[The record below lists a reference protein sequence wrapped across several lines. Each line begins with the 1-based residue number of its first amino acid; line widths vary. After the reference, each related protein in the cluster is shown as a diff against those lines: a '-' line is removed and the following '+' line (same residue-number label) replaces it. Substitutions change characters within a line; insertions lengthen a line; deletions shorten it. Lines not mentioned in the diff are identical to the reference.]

1 MIIQEAARYWFY
13 NYNKYSYIE
22 IINKQG
28 TDYFGYST
36 YTTASFRILNHI
48 SFASIHY
55 HSAKKMYNLDHI
67 KNTTLIVGGQR
78 SSSPYNVSIYD
89 YITGIVNK
97 ELSGGHTTNI

>member
-1 MIIQEAARYWFY
+1 MLIQEAARYWFY

-36 YTTASFRILNHI
+36 WTIASFRILNHI

-55 HSAKKMYNLDHI
+55 HSAKQMYNLDHI
-67 KNTTLIVGGQR
+67 KNIVGGVY
-78 SSSPYNVSIYD
+78 SPSPYNVYIYD
-89 YITGIVNK
+89 YTAGNVNK
-97 ELSGGHTTNI
+97 ELSGGHTT